1 MKELSRTEFVD
12 GGRSVP
18 KLFMTAKQLSEYE
31 GMTVGHYYHIFGEMA
46 EEIKTGRYPD
56 VVLGGSPV
64 SVNYYAYRDYI
75 TNRKALR
82 DRNMR
87 KRVKPFDP
95 AEVAR
100 LCPIVREVIVMG
112 DEDD

>member
-1 MKELSRTEFVD
+1 MNEKV
-12 GGRSVP
+12 
-18 KLFMTAKQLSEYE
+18 
-31 GMTVGHYYHIFGEMA
+31 I
-46 EEIKTGRYPD
+46 
-56 VVLGGSPV
+56 
-64 SVNYYAYRDYI
+64 N
-75 TNRKALR
+75 
-82 DRNMR
+82 

>member
-1 MKELSRTEFVD
+1 MEVLSRKTYIET
-12 GGRSVP
+12 GKSVP
-18 KLFMTAKQLSEYE
+18 RIFMTAKQLSEYE
-31 GMTVGHYYHIFGEMA
+31 GMTLSHYYHIFGEMA
-46 EEIKTGRYPD
+46 EEVKTGRYPE

-95 AEVAR
+95 AEVSR